1 MTREVAPWP
10 ARSFWIRI
18 LPFLEPKPP
27 ATQSSSAS
35 RSTRAWCEAKCH
47 VSRERFCTETYS
59 TLAPSST
66 KISTAAFR

>member
-18 LPFLEPKPP
+18 LPFLEPKPA

-35 RSTRAWCEAKCH
+35 RPTRAWWLPKCH
-47 VSRERFCTETYS
+47 VSRETFWTETYS

-66 KISTAAFR
+66 KISTAALR